1 VTVPACATVVP
12 VALLSTETS
21 AGFADRFVVARKA
34 FGPLVLGVD
43 PSGDILRAWGVGD
56 DPDGLDRFI
65 DVVVEVAIGAVGVV
79 KLQSAFY
86 ERFGWR
92 GIRSLARLAAA
103 CRAGQVL
110 VLLDAK
116 RGDVGS
122 TNDAYAEAYLGP
134 TAGIE
139 VDALTV
145 TPYLGFAALRPFFD
159 RAYEHGAGVFVVT
172 RSSNPEG
179 RALQTA
185 RGAHGLSVE
194 QQLVSDLAVENSRV
208 ATGGLGPFG
217 SVFCANHGPPVDMD
231 LVGMGGLFLCPGVGA
246 QGASPADVAACFAS
260 CPDRVL
266 PSASRSLL
274 AEGPDPSRL
283 RGALSTL
290 GGELQEA
297 LGL

>member
-1 VTVPACATVVP
+1 VT
-12 VALLSTETS
+12 LLSTETTENS
-21 AGFADRFVVARKA
+21 TGFADRCIEARQA

-65 DVVVEVAIGAVGVV
+65 DVVVEAAIGAVGVV

-92 GIRSLARLAAA
+92 GIRSLARLTAA

-159 RAYEHGAGVFVVT
+159 RALEYGAGVFVVT

-185 RGAHGLSVE
+185 RSPHSLSVE

-208 ATGGLGPFG
+208 APGGLGPFG

-231 LVGMGGLFLCPGVGA
+231 LVGMAGLFLCPGVGT
-246 QGASPADVAACFAS
+246 QGASPADVAACFAI

-283 RGALSTL
+283 RDALSAL

-297 LGL
+297 LGLSSRSRR

>member
-1 VTVPACATVVP
+1 M
-12 VALLSTETS
+12 ALTSTQTS
-21 AGFADRFVVARKA
+21 AGFADRFVEARKA
-34 FGPLVLGVD
+34 FGPLVLGLD
-43 PSGDILRAWGVGD
+43 PSGDILRAWGLGD

-92 GIRSLARLAAA
+92 GIRSLARLAAE
-103 CRAGQVL
+103 CRVGQVL

-122 TNDAYAEAYLGP
+122 TNDAYGEAYLGP
-134 TAGIE
+134 AAGIQ

-159 RAYEHGAGVFVVT
+159 RAAEHGAGLFVVT

-179 RALQTA
+179 RPLQTA
-185 RGAHGLSVE
+185 RGADGLSVE
-194 QQLVSDLAVENSRV
+194 QKLVSDLALANSR
-208 ATGGLGPFG
+208 AAPGRLGPFG

-231 LVGMGGLFLCPGVGA
+231 LVNMGGLFLCPGVGA
-246 QGASPADVAACFAS
+246 QGASAADVAACFAS

-266 PSASRSLL
+266 PSASRVLL
-274 AEGPDPSRL
+274 ADGPDPSRL
-283 RGALSTL
+283 RDALSAL
-290 GGELQEA
+290 GGDLQEA
-297 LGL
+297 LGV